1 VTVFNPRPLCFDWNL
16 WRGRGRSEKTAGKGE
31 EEGGSP
37 PEEMQVHQK
46 ELTGNR
52 TGGGV
57 HPGISPGGGDRDPDW
72 RRRTYSLM
80 LSGGRDRD
88 PGRRRRK
95 LPEDV
100 SRKE

>member
-46 ELTGNR
+46 ELTGRVNR
-52 TGGGV
+52 K
-57 HPGISPGGGDRDPDW
+57 PD
-72 RRRTYSLM
+72 RRRGP
-80 LSGGRDRD
+80 SGDIT
-88 PGRRRRK
+88 RRW
-95 LPEDV
+95 
-100 SRKE
+100 